1 MLPRT
6 LLNSRSPMR
15 SELIL
20 PKVALANK
28 VLGKNSYFSGS
39 ACFVLFT
46 STCFSSNIMDNAS
59 NNASDMIGS
68 LKMKYNRGRHAAITN
83 ELVDIITGM
92 SLCSLVG
99 FSFI

>member
-1 MLPRT
+1 
-6 LLNSRSPMR
+6 MR
-15 SELIL
+15 SALAL
-20 PKVALANK
+20 PKVALANR

-46 STCFSSNIMDNAS
+46 STCFSRNIMDNAS
-59 NNASDMIGS
+59 KNTSDMIGS

-92 SLCSLVG
+92 SFSFLVG
-99 FSFI
+99 FSFT